1 MKPGIKKTITCITCP
16 AGCRITVDAAGGD
29 FIFSGNK
36 CQKGADFARTEMTAP
51 LRSLTTTV
59 RTAFPAMPVLPVRT
73 KGEVPKGVIMDI
85 IAELSKV
92 VITEKMSIGDTIIAN
107 VLGTGCDII
116 ATGSIN
122 NEPNEQRTDVNP

>member
-1 MKPGIKKTITCITCP
+1 MKPGIKKSITCITCP
-16 AGCRITVDAAGGD
+16 TGCRITVDAAGGD

-36 CQKGADFARTEMTAP
+36 CPKGADFARTEMTAP

-92 VITEKMSIGDTIIAN
+92 VVTEKMSIGDTVIAN

-116 ATGSIN
+116 ATSN
-122 NEPNEQRTDVNP
+122 VSHEPNEQRTDVNP